1 MASDTKPNSKAED
14 VTLIDLSKEFDV
26 IVVGA
31 GAAGIGVGI
40 TLENVGIENFLI
52 VDRDTVG
59 SSFTSWPDETRFIT
73 PSFPSNSIGM
83 LDLNSIA
90 IGISP
95 AFSMKVEHPN
105 GKEFADHLLDIA
117 KYFDLPILQ
126 NTNVKNISKK
136 KNTFTLE
143 CDEGTLLAKNLIW
156 AAGEFQY
163 PRLDGFVGSDLCR
176 HTSTVPNYGNLDGD
190 EIIIIGGYES
200 GVDAAYHLAK
210 CGKKVVL
217 FDKDNPWNED
227 SSDPSVSL
235 STFSYERM
243 RDRAFNEN
251 VELFPQTPIIS
262 VTHSGKTYN
271 VKTVEG
277 QIFKSQTQPLLAS
290 GFQGSHKFVSH
301 LFDKREDGFPLLSKC
316 YESRVT
322 PGMFLCGPSVRHD
335 HHDFCFIYK
344 YRQRFAIVAQ
354 AIASSLDIPTEK
366 FIETYKGWG
375 MYLDDLSCCGQE
387 CLTC

>member
-1 MASDTKPNSKAED
+1 MASDTKHNSKAED

-163 PRLDGFVGSDLCR
+163 PRLDGFVGSDLSR

-262 VTHSGKTYN
+262 VTRSGKTYN

-316 YESRVT
+316 DESTVT

>member
-1 MASDTKPNSKAED
+1 MASDTKHNSKAED

-176 HTSTVPNYGNLDGD
+176 HSSTVPNYGNLDGD

-243 RDRAFNEN
+243 RDRAFDEN

-262 VTHSGKTYN
+262 VTRSGNTYS

-316 YESRVT
+316 DESTVT

>member
-1 MASDTKPNSKAED
+1 MFKSHIYNQIFEIFTSNYVDTLDKTE
-14 VTLIDLSKEFDV
+14 LIK
-26 IVVGA
+26 
-31 GAAGIGVGI
+31 
-40 TLENVGIENFLI
+40 NVGIENFLI

-136 KNTFTLE
+136 QNTFTLE

-163 PRLDGFVGSDLCR
+163 PRLEGFVGSDLCR

-316 YESRVT
+316 DESTVT

>member
-1 MASDTKPNSKAED
+1 MASGAKERVSSKDEN
-14 VTLIDLSKEFDV
+14 LIDLSKKFDA
-26 IVVGA
+26 IIIGA

-40 TLENVGIENFLI
+40 ALEHAGVENFLI
-52 VDRDTVG
+52 VDRGTVG
-59 SSFTSWPDETRFIT
+59 SSFKSWPDETRFIT

-90 IGISP
+90 IGVSP

-117 KYFDLPILQ
+117 KFFNLPILQ
-126 NTNVKNISKK
+126 NTNVNKITNKR
-136 KNTFTLE
+136 NTFNLD
-143 CDEGTLLAKNLIW
+143 CNEGNLKSKNLIW

-163 PRLDGFVGSDLCR
+163 PRLDGFVGSEFCR
-176 HTSTVPNYGNLDGD
+176 HTSTVPSYGSLEGD

-210 CGKKVVL
+210 RGKKVIL
-217 FDKDNPWNED
+217 FDKDNPWDED

-243 RDRAFNEN
+243 RDTAFTEN
-251 VELFPQTPIIS
+251 VELFSETPIIS
-262 VTHSGKTYN
+262 VSMARSAYT

-277 QIFKSQTQPLLAS
+277 QIYKSQAQPLLAS
-290 GFQGSHKFVSH
+290 GFIGSQSSVSH
-301 LFDKREDGFPLLSKC
+301 LFEKREDGFPLLSERD
-316 YESRVT
+316 ESTIT

-335 HHDFCFIYK
+335 NHDFCFIYK
-344 YRQRFAIVAQ
+344 YRQRFAVVAQ
-354 AIASSLDIPTEK
+354 AIASSFDIPTDE
-366 FIETYKGWG
+366 FIKTYKDWG

>member
-1 MASDTKPNSKAED
+1 MASDTKHNSKAED

-136 KNTFTLE
+136 KNIFTLE
-143 CDEGTLLAKNLIW
+143 CDEGNLLANNLIW

-262 VTHSGKTYN
+262 VTRSGKTYN

-316 YESRVT
+316 DESTVT

>member
-1 MASDTKPNSKAED
+1 MASDTKHNSKAED

-40 TLENVGIENFLI
+40 TLENVGVENFLI

-190 EIIIIGGYES
+190 EIIIIGGYER
-200 GVDAAYHLAK
+200 GVVAAYHLAK

-243 RDRAFNEN
+243 RDRAFDEN

-262 VTHSGKTYN
+262 VTRSGKTYN

-301 LFDKREDGFPLLSKC
+301 LFDKREDGFPLLSKRD
-316 YESRVT
+316 ESTVT

>member
-1 MASDTKPNSKAED
+1 MASDTKHNSKAED

-262 VTHSGKTYN
+262 VTRSGKTYN

-316 YESRVT
+316 AESTVT

>member
-1 MASDTKPNSKAED
+1 MASDTKHNSKAED

-163 PRLDGFVGSDLCR
+163 PRLDGFVGADLCR

-251 VELFPQTPIIS
+251 VELFPQTTIIS

-316 YESRVT
+316 DESTVT

>member
-1 MASDTKPNSKAED
+1 MASDTKHNSKAED

-40 TLENVGIENFLI
+40 TLENVGIDNFLI

-176 HTSTVPNYGNLDGD
+176 HTSTVPNYGNLGGD

-243 RDRAFNEN
+243 RDRAFDEN
-251 VELFPQTPIIS
+251 VELFSQTPIIS
-262 VTHSGKTYN
+262 VTRSGKTYK

-277 QIFKSQTQPLLAS
+277 KIFKSQTQPLLAS

-301 LFDKREDGFPLLSKC
+301 LFDKREDGFPLLSKRD
-316 YESRVT
+316 ESTVT

-335 HHDFCFIYK
+335 NHDFCFIYK

-366 FIETYKGWG
+366 FIQKYKEWG

>member
-1 MASDTKPNSKAED
+1 MAKDSKGSSKSED
-14 VTLIDLSKEFDV
+14 ATLIDLSKEFNV
-26 IVVGA
+26 IIIGA

-40 TLENVGIENFLI
+40 TLEHAGVENFLI

-90 IGISP
+90 IGVSP

-136 KNTFTLE
+136 KNTFSLE
-143 CDEGTLLAKNLIW
+143 CEEGTLLAKNIIW

-163 PRLDGFVGSDLCR
+163 PRLDGFFGSELCR
-176 HTSTVPNYGNLDGD
+176 HTSTVSNYSNLDGD
-190 EIIIIGGYES
+190 DIVIIGGYES

-210 CGKKVVL
+210 SGKKVIL
-217 FDKDNPWNED
+217 FDKDNPWDED

-243 RDRAFNEN
+243 RDSAFGEN
-251 VELFPQTPIIS
+251 VELFSQTPIIS
-262 VTHSGKTYN
+262 VTRSGNTYDI
-271 VKTVEG
+271 KTVEG

-290 GFQGSHKFVSH
+290 GFEGSHKFVSH
-301 LFDKREDGFPLLSKC
+301 LFDKREDGFPLLSERD
-316 YESRVT
+316 ESTVT
-322 PGMFLCGPSVRHD
+322 QGMFLCGPSVRHD
-335 HHDFCFIYK
+335 DHDFCFIYK

-354 AIASSLDIPTEK
+354 AIASSLDISTEK
-366 FIETYKGWG
+366 FIETYKSWG

>member
-1 MASDTKPNSKAED
+1 MASDTKHNSKAED

-262 VTHSGKTYN
+262 VTRSGKTYN

-316 YESRVT
+316 DESTVT

>member
-1 MASDTKPNSKAED
+1 MASDTKHNSKAED

-143 CDEGTLLAKNLIW
+143 CDEGILLAKNLIW

-316 YESRVT
+316 DESTVT